1 MVGSLCQ
8 LIISIWVGPHLSNPP
23 CLAGEGVIKQSCSV
37 SCSELEGIKEMSD
50 DLLFFNGINGATGD
64 YLLPPLTTEQVS
76 RIAQGEGFDPENLED
91 IQLKKREK
99 EEPDFAPVEG
109 VDPKNL
115 AETGWG
121 VIFAYNADPAI
132 REALSELLE
141 HRKKQATQKHEHYYQ
156 EYTGVR
162 AYRPGESK
170 NVFLSRQGLGPGP
183 ADPDKMPY
191 YLLIVGD
198 PVTIPYRFQCQ
209 LDVQYAVGRIYFD
222 TPEEYAQYARSVVE
236 AETGNLS
243 LSPSASFFGVCN
255 PGDAA
260 TNLSTQDL
268 IKPLSDW
275 VVKEHP
281 NWNVKTI
288 LKEEATKARLGQLLG
303 GSETPSLLFTASH
316 GMGFPNGDPRQL
328 GHQGALLCQDWP
340 GKEWG
345 RQPIPE
351 DFYFSGDD
359 IGEQS
364 RLLGLIAFHFAC
376 YGAGTPQMDEFDGH
390 TKSQRPQIA
399 PYPFVA
405 RLPQKMLSHPKGGA
419 LAVIGHIDRAWGC
432 SFSWSDIR
440 GSSDERR
447 QIAVFQSSVK
457 RLLEGHPVGSAL
469 EYFDERYAEISSD
482 LNVELEDIKFGATP
496 NNRSLASMWTANND
510 ARNYAIFGDPAVRL
524 VVSENAVTSD
534 RPTIETVHLPAAG
547 SGETT
552 QTQAV
557 DDAALNQAQS
567 QLIAS
572 LEQFVNTAQNAP
584 AIRAESL
591 QTALS
596 VATNLLNTLKALS

>member
-1 MVGSLCQ
+1 M
-8 LIISIWVGPHLSNPP
+8 
-23 CLAGEGVIKQSCSV
+23 
-37 SCSELEGIKEMSD
+37 SE
-50 DLLFFNGINGATGD
+50 DLLFFNGINGANGD
-64 YLLPPLTTEQVS
+64 YLLPPLTPEQVS
-76 RIAQGEGFDPENLED
+76 RIAQGEEFDPENLED
-91 IQLKKREK
+91 IELKKRQK

-121 VIFAYNADPAI
+121 VIFAHNADPAI

-170 NVFLSRQGLGPGP
+170 NQFLSRQGLGPGP

-198 PVTIPYRFQCQ
+198 PATIPYRFQCQ

-236 AETGNLS
+236 TETGNLS

-275 VVKEHP
+275 AVKEHP

-359 IGEQS
+359 IGEQA

-376 YGAGTPQMDEFDGH
+376 YGAGCPQMDEFDGH

-447 QIAVFQSSVK
+447 QIAVFQSSMK
-457 RLLEGHPVGSAL
+457 RLLEGHPVGSAV

-482 LNVELEDIKFGATP
+482 LSCELEDIKFGGTP

-524 VVSENAVTSD
+524 VVSENGAASD
-534 RPTIETVHLPAAG
+534 RPTIETVHLPAAE
-547 SGETT
+547 SRETT
-552 QTQAV
+552 QTQTV

-572 LEQFVNTAQNAP
+572 LEEFANTAQKAP
-584 AIRAESL
+584 ANRAESL
-591 QTALS
+591 QIPLS